1 MAEQEELAE
10 EPRGAGQGGGTLT
23 PQAPATGERKKGG
36 GLFWPLVSG
45 ILVGVGLGLFLA
57 PRRGQELREQAGQRA
72 QELWRRREDVLAQRQ
87 EQAAQA
93 AQRAGGALLG
103 SIQRGMTALRGQL
116 AEAIAAGREAAQ
128 QAAQEAR

>member
-1 MAEQEELAE
+1 M
-10 EPRGAGQGGGTLT
+10 
-23 PQAPATGERKKGG
+23 
-36 GLFWPLVSG
+36 SG

-128 QAAQEAR
+128 QAAQEARSRYEAMAHRDHPKK